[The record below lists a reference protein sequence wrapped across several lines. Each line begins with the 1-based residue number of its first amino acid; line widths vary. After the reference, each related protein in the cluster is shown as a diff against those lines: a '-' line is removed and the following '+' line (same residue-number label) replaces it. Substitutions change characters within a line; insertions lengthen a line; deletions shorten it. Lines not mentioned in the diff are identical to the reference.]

1 MSRFEQPRVAVVG
14 AGPVGAGWTTMI
26 VAAGW
31 SVALYDP
38 DSTQLQETMEALP
51 GQVEALVELDWAHPK
66 LAERGLASLR
76 VGRSLL
82 DALNDADWII
92 EAGSG
97 DLPAKQRL
105 LEQIEQVSR
114 MAAVVTSCSSRQP
127 ASSLAGRMRRPER
140 LLAIHSHMPVEFIPV
155 VEVVPGPATD
165 GACVEDV
172 RFWLSLLGRTP
183 IVVKKE
189 VVGDA
194 TRRIRAAVLREA
206 VQLVLEGVLDA
217 DDVDRLLA
225 DGLALRYASAGMF
238 GSLLL
243 AGKQSPI
250 DTVISEALAE
260 FEEIWPELATWQR
273 LPIEDQKRLIRMVEK
288 AYPEATPAAR
298 AARDRRLQHL
308 LVARKAELG
317 ESLPAE
323 E

>member
-1 MSRFEQPRVAVVG
+1 MTRFEQPQVAVVG
-14 AGPVGAGWTTMI
+14 AGQVGTGWTTMI

-38 DSTQLQETMEALP
+38 DSGNLQAAMAALP
-51 GQVEALVELDWAHPK
+51 GHVERLVEVDRAHPR
-66 LAERGLASLR
+66 LAERGLEALR
-76 VGRSLL
+76 EGRSLL

-92 EAGSG
+92 EAGPE
-97 DLPAKQRL
+97 DLVTKQRL

-114 MAAVVTSCSSRQP
+114 MAAVVTSCSARHP
-127 ASSLAGRMRRPER
+127 ASALAGRMRRPER
-140 LLAIHSHMPVEFIPV
+140 LLAIHSHLPVELIPA
-155 VEVVPGPATD
+155 VEIVPGPATD

-172 RFWLSLLGRTP
+172 RFWMSLLGRTP
-183 IVVKKE
+183 IVVKRE
-189 VVGDA
+189 IIGDA

-217 DDVDRLLA
+217 EDVDRLLA

-243 AGKQSPI
+243 SGKEVTI
-250 DTVISEALAE
+250 DTVMSEALRE

-273 LPIEDQKRLIRMVEK
+273 LPIEEQKRLIRLVER

-308 LVARKAELG
+308 LVARTVGTG
-317 ESLPAE
+317 ESEPAAE
-323 E
+323 